1 MNFVTTRGAPAF
13 ATAMLLGLAPLLNT
27 ALAQEAPTA
36 RSPGRLPG
44 PRVTA
49 IRPDTTVVSVSSNS
63 ITVVGTGPMQTRENT
78 FPFAT
83 NLVIRMLKPGHRS
96 DLKESEWVTAYRA
109 PAPVS
114 PEGMGVSRIIISLQ
128 TKPPAANDARPL
140 PPPPLRVCASGLL
153 HLQGTNAT
161 LEVGTMTVPLVFNA
175 STRVYNSLPGKL
187 EDIKPDARILLDFRI
202 DGGNFRATTIDIL
215 PQGEP
220 IPDTPLPH
228 PVPERPLR
236 MPKN

>member
-1 MNFVTTRGAPAF
+1 
-13 ATAMLLGLAPLLNT
+13 
-27 ALAQEAPTA
+27 
-36 RSPGRLPG
+36 
-44 PRVTA
+44 
-49 IRPDTTVVSVSSNS
+49 
-63 ITVVGTGPMQTRENT
+63 
-78 FPFAT
+78 
-83 NLVIRMLKPGHRS
+83 
-96 DLKESEWVTAYRA
+96 
-109 PAPVS
+109 
-114 PEGMGVSRIIISLQ
+114 
-128 TKPPAANDARPL
+128 
-140 PPPPLRVCASGLL
+140 
-153 HLQGTNAT
+153 
-161 LEVGTMTVPLVFNA
+161 MTVPLVFNA